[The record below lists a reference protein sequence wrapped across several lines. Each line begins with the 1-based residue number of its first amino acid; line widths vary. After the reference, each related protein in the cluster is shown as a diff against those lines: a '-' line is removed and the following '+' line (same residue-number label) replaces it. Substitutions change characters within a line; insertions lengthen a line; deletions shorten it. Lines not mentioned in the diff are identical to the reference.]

1 MIAMG
6 LDGCRTGWVIVK
18 IGDGSHPQI
27 AFINTVSE
35 LTGVAFDR
43 AAFDIPI
50 GLPDIASANAAGRIC
65 DSEARTLLKPH
76 SSRVFTGA
84 RHGLWNFPTA
94 AEANGELKRRGQPGV
109 SLQLWH
115 IMRKVMEI
123 DTFARANR
131 DLDLRETHP
140 ELVFLRLNG
149 GKPLDSKKIREGIN
163 HRRTLLTQHGFDR
176 SLLDHWL
183 TKTRIGHGATGDD
196 VLDACA
202 CAIAARDF
210 DPGFRLPAGE
220 PPRDIEG
227 LPMQI
232 WY

>member
-1 MIAMG
+1 MVVTA
-6 LDGCRTGWVIVK
+6 
-18 IGDGSHPQI
+18 GDGPPPRI
-27 AFINTVSE
+27 AFIQTVAE
-35 LTGVAFDR
+35 LSGVGFDR
-43 AAFDIPI
+43 AAVDIPI
-50 GLPDIASANAAGRIC
+50 GLPDIASADGAARIC
-65 DSEARTLLKPH
+65 DSEARTRLKPH

-84 RHGLWNFPTA
+84 RRGLWSFPTA
-94 AEANGELKRRGQPGV
+94 ADANRELKRRGEPGV

-115 IMRKVMEI
+115 IGRKIMEV
-123 DTFARANR
+123 DRFVRSHPH
-131 DLDLRETHP
+131 LDIREAHP

-149 GKPLDSKKIREGIN
+149 GKPVRSKKTREGI
-163 HRRTLLTQHGFDR
+163 HDRRTLLTQHGFER

-183 TKTRIGHGATGDD
+183 TTSRIGHGAAIDD

-210 DPGFRLPAGE
+210 DAGLRLPAGE
-220 PPRDIEG
+220 PPRDSEV